1 MLVYSVIII
10 AMVMIPFI
18 ATSQKVIDFPPKI
31 VVICK
36 DGDTR
41 KPMGGVTI
49 VFRKGDTLVKTCKT
63 DGCGR
68 CVILKPKPGTYY
80 IAATKNDY
88 LKFTLSSVDIP
99 ANQTIVLEI
108 PLESTNP
115 TSAIQ
120 VKKPGHMVASLA
132 GVGQGDY

>member
-1 MLVYSVIII
+1 MLVYSVILA

-68 CVILKPKPGTYY
+68 CLILKPKPGDYY
-80 IAATKNDY
+80 IAATKDNY
-88 LKFTLSSVDIP
+88 LKFTLSSVSVPGD
-99 ANQTIVLEI
+99 QTVVLEI
-108 PLESTNP
+108 PLESTVP
-115 TSAIQ
+115 DSDKQA
-120 VKKPGHMVASLA
+120 KKSGHMVASLA